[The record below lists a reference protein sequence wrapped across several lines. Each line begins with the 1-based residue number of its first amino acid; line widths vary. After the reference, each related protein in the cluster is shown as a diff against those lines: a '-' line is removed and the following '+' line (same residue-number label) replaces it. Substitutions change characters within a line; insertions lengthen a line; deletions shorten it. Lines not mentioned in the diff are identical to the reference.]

1 MSILTAALGTVL
13 SFLTQEFHPSAS
25 VLVHVANDAWSGL
38 RSAAVN
44 DASEMGQQVL
54 SILGNVVQET
64 VSTVGIHKDNSAT
77 QVQFAAGDWQSLK
90 QIHAAATGAPHP
102 VGAITPTETPQ
113 VAPEDAPAQ
122 PVATSDLQASA
133 PQLEVAGDTRLTG
146 GTVDIVKPTVST
158 SAPTFGLSQGAPA
171 LTPLKPLPQA

>member
-1 MSILTAALGTVL
+1 MSALIAALGAVL
-13 SFLTQEFHPSAS
+13 GHLTQEFHPSAS
-25 VLVHVANDAWSGL
+25 VLVHAGNDAWQKL
-38 RSAAVN
+38 KSAAVD
-44 DASEMGQQVL
+44 DASLMGKQVL
-54 SILGNVVQET
+54 SILENVVQET

-113 VAPEDAPAQ
+113 IAPEDAPGQ

-133 PQLEVAGDTRLTG
+133 PQAEVAGDTRPTG
-146 GTVDIVKPTVST
+146 GTVDIVKPTVSSNPPVT
-158 SAPTFGLSQGAPA
+158 AGLTPLQ
-171 LTPLKPLPQA
+171 PLKPLQV